1 MTEYEKIVSDLLQRS
16 SIPGCLLDR
25 DGRIVAGNSALADLL
40 RQKAEGRQ
48 LEEAVQLD
56 PPWETILSSEFMTIE
71 IRLNLAAEGVSRQGL
86 IQTLE
91 TDRYW
96 LQIWPATTRP
106 DPFPEDVLNR
116 FPAAVAVVSREG
128 NILSMNA
135 QAARLFGFASI
146 QEALEHSRAN
156 IYEYLSPEKRESAR
170 RLVQRIFES
179 NEPVEGEFSLQR
191 GTAPPFYALLQGIR
205 LHSVSGNGDSFL
217 CTISDITAH
226 HDQEQALLRRRDELE
241 RQEKERSRELEAL
254 NRSLQQELETRK
266 DVQHH
271 LKVGEQ
277 RLLSIVEAAC
287 SAITLIDETGQVLYV
302 NQHAADLMQGVP
314 EDFLNKPGQE
324 VFPRHIWRHYLRP
337 VVEAFR
343 RQKPVHTEFPLTL
356 NGRYHLFKVRIKSLP
371 IPHGD
376 LHQLLILTQDITE
389 QRQRQN
395 ELERH
400 QKHLTELVQ
409 ERSGEL
415 IAMNRRLRQEI
426 EQRNRVEE
434 ALRLSEHKYR
444 MLVEHASDLV
454 VQIDT
459 DDRFVF
465 VSPAYCQLFGKSEHE
480 LLGSSF
486 MPMVHKDD
494 RDRTRKAMQYLFT
507 PPYEC
512 HVQQRALTV
521 HGWRWMDWIDRAILN
536 DEGTVTGIVGVGRDI
551 TDRVETEQR
560 LRDSEERF
568 RNVVQRSLQGYFRVD
583 TEGKAID
590 VNQAYLDIS
599 GYERDELV
607 GMHFMQLVPEEDIE
621 SASQLFRRL
630 MSGRDVNYTEIRIR
644 HKSGKIIT
652 LGFHARRV
660 VEKGIVE
667 GIEGMVMDMT
677 KEKQYVLDLQ
687 RSQARYQALFTNIP
701 HEVFTLDVHGR
712 FREANEAFT
721 RNWGGVVGRKVGKA
735 IDHPELVD
743 LLQSGMEKAV
753 NGEETVSN
761 TFALMQNGRRV
772 HYWLML
778 RPVVTSEGTLLGVV
792 GINIDITDQEDAVN
806 QIRSLSN
813 RLVQIQEE
821 ERAHIAREMHDTV
834 VQMLSG
840 LQLELTALR
849 SSLTR
854 DPDHSGQMLNKSI
867 ATVQDTIR
875 ISRNTS
881 FTLRPPLLDDFG
893 LEAALSDYCQQFSRR
908 WKIHVRFKYREPS
921 PLIRTKTATTLYRV
935 AQESLTNVVKHSN
948 ATRVLLGLIV
958 RDNTV
963 KMLIRDNGTGFDTKE
978 LFKSG
983 RDQFGLLGIR
993 ERVETHHGTLR
1004 MTSWPGRGTRL
1015 FVTLPLDDT
1024 GTDAAG
1030 RSAADNGIS
1039 DKSVEPQ

>member
-1 MTEYEKIVSDLLQRS
+1 MTVHEETVLELLSRS

-25 DGRIVAGNSALADLL
+25 DGRIVAANTALRDLVGEN
-40 RQKAEGRQ
+40 AEGRR
-48 LEEAVQLD
+48 LDDVVPMD
-56 PPWETILSSEFMTIE
+56 PPWETIVSSDSTTLE
-71 IRLNLAAEGVSRQGL
+71 IRIDVPATKRSRQGL
-86 IQTLE
+86 VQALE
-91 TDRYW
+91 SDRYW
-96 LQIWPATTRP
+96 LQIWPALTRP
-106 DPFPEDVLNR
+106 DPSLEVVLNG
-116 FPAAVAVVSREG
+116 FPSALAVVSREG
-128 NILSMNA
+128 HILSMNE
-135 QAARLFGFASI
+135 QAARLFGFDSI
-146 QEALEHSRAN
+146 QEALAHRRESV
-156 IYEYLSPEKRESAR
+156 YEYVSPEMQDSAR
-170 RLVQRIFES
+170 RLVQRIFECG
-179 NEPVEGEFSLQR
+179 EPVHGEFSLHLQS
-191 GTAPPFYALLQGIR
+191 GSSFYALLQGIR
-205 LHSVSGNGDSFL
+205 LHSISGEEDSFL
-217 CTISDITAH
+217 CTIADISLH
-226 HDQEQALLRRRDELE
+226 HDQEEALQSRRDDLE
-241 RQEKERSRELEAL
+241 RQVRDRSRELEAL
-254 NRSLQQELETRK
+254 NRSLQQESRTRK
-266 DVQHH
+266 NAQRH
-271 LKVGEQ
+271 LRVGEQ
-277 RLLSIVEAAC
+277 RLLSMLEAAC
-287 SAITLIDETGQVLYV
+287 SAITLMDETGQILYV
-302 NQHAADLMQGVP
+302 NQHAADLMQGSQ
-314 EDFLNKPGQE
+314 EAFINHPGYE

-337 VVEAFR
+337 IAETFR
-343 RQKPVHTEFPLTL
+343 RQQPVQAEFPLSIHDQH
-356 NGRYHLFKVRIKSLP
+356 HLFNVRVKP
-371 IPHGD
+371 MPVPHGESR
-376 LHQLLILTQDITE
+376 QVLIVTRDITE
-389 QRQRQN
+389 QRQRQD

-426 EQRNRVEE
+426 EQRTRVEE
-434 ALRLSEHKYR
+434 AMRQSEHKYR

-459 DDRFVF
+459 DKRFTF
-465 VSPAYCQLFGKSEHE
+465 VSPAYCELFGKSERE

-486 MPMVHKDD
+486 MPLVHKED
-494 RDRTRKAMQYLFT
+494 RDRTLKAMQQLFK

-521 HGWRWMDWIDRAILN
+521 HGWRWLDWMDRAIQD
-536 DEGTVTGIVGVGRDI
+536 DEGHVTGIVGVGRDI

-583 TEGKAID
+583 IEGKAID

-607 GMHFMQLVPEEDIE
+607 GRHFVDLVPESDLE

-630 MSGRDVNYTEIRIR
+630 MSGRDINYTEMRIK
-644 HKSGKIIT
+644 HKTGKIIT

-667 GIEGMVMDMT
+667 GIEGMAMDMT
-677 KEKQYVLDLQ
+677 KEKQYILDLQ
-687 RSQARYQALFTNIP
+687 KSQARYQALFTNIP

-712 FREANEAFT
+712 FREANESFI
-721 RNWGGVVGRKVGKA
+721 RNWGNVVGRKVGKA

-743 LLQSGMEKAV
+743 LLWTGMEQTI

-761 TFALMQNGRRV
+761 TYSLMREGHKT

-778 RPVVTSEGTLLGVV
+778 RPVVTSDGTLLGVV

-854 DPDHSGQMLNKSI
+854 DPDHSEQMLNKSI

-893 LEAALSDYCQQFSRR
+893 LEAALSEYCQQFSLR
-908 WKIHVRFKYREPS
+908 WKIRVRFKYREPS
-921 PLIRTKTATTLYRV
+921 PLICAEIATTLYRV
-935 AQESLTNVVKHSN
+935 AQESLTNVVKHSQ

-958 RDNTV
+958 RDNSV
-963 KMLIRDNGTGFDTKE
+963 KMLIRDNGQGFDTEE

-993 ERVETHHGTLR
+993 ERVETHNGTLR
-1004 MTSWPGRGTRL
+1004 VTSWPGRGTRL

-1024 GTDAAG
+1024 CTDAEG
-1030 RSAADNGIS
+1030 RSE
-1039 DKSVEPQ
+1039 KSLQT